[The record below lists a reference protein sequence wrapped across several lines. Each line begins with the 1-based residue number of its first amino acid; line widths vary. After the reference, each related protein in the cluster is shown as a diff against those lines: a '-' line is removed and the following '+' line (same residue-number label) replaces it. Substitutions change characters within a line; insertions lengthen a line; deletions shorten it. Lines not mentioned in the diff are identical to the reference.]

1 MTVYFFLNISEK
13 SKPCENQYY
22 YYYSKTIIAI
32 IEILAILRI
41 SNKDLLSLHTSIAAN
56 PDPAPRSRMRTSLV
70 SLTYSATAA
79 ADKAGPSHT
88 SEVKSCK
95 L

>member
-1 MTVYFFLNISEK
+1 MTVCLFLNISEK
-13 SKPCENQYY
+13 SKPSENQY
-22 YYYSKTIIAI
+22 YYYSKTIVAI
-32 IEILAILRI
+32 IEILAFLRI

-56 PDPAPRSRMRTSLV
+56 PDPAPRSRMRTSLL